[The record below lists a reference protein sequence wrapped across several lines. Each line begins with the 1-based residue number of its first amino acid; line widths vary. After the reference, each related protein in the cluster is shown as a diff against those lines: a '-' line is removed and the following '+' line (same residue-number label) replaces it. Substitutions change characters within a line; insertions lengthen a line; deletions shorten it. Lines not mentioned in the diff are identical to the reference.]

1 MLAARLGEF
10 VAGIDTAALPPAVID
25 AVRLRVLDTL
35 GAGLAGVALHHHR
48 VLDPVLES
56 AGSIR
61 VWGDGIP
68 RSAREAALVNSFAA
82 HSTYLEDGSRFTGGH
97 PSSVVVPAVLADGQA
112 RGATGAEMIAAV
124 LAGYE
129 VFLRLG
135 RAIYPACVQRG
146 FQSTAVLGAV
156 ASAAAVARL
165 RRLSPEACGHAI
177 AIGANLGVGMKEALK
192 SSATQPIQVARAC
205 EGGMVAAA
213 LAQAGHEGAAR
224 VLENGFLP
232 GFGAGADHVAGA
244 DLAAI
249 VEGLGREFRIGE
261 TYLKRHAGCRG
272 NHAPLDCALELIS
285 AERLGASDVQ
295 RVTVAV
301 DSVTRAA
308 AIEPPRNGEQAQFSI
323 GFSVALAFVDGDA
336 SIFSY
341 TDARLA
347 DEAVRAMMARI
358 EVVVDPA
365 LDARYPMER
374 GAWIDVETRSGRR
387 ARHAVTNA
395 RGEPEWPLTAQDVER
410 KFLALAS
417 PCLGIARAQ
426 ALRDAIARM
435 EDIDAAQIAALLAP
449 ASTS

>member
-10 VAGIDTAALPPAVID
+10 TAGIEVAALPREVVD
-25 AVRLRVLDTL
+25 AVKLRVLDTL
-35 GAGLAGVALHHHR
+35 GAGLAGIALSHHR

-56 AGSIR
+56 AGSVC
-61 VWGDGIP
+61 VWGEGAT

-112 RGATGAEMIAAV
+112 RGASGAEMIAAV

-156 ASAAAVARL
+156 SSAAAIARL
-165 RRLSPEACGHAI
+165 RRLSPEASAHAI

-192 SSATQPIQVARAC
+192 RSATQPIQVARAC

-213 LAQAGHEGAAR
+213 LAQAGHEGAPL

-232 GFGAGADHVAGA
+232 GFGAGAE
-244 DLAAI
+244 AASI
-249 VEGLGREFRIGE
+249 IEGLGRDFRIGE

-272 NHAPLDCALELIS
+272 NHAPLDCALELI
-285 AERLGASDVQ
+285 ADERLCADDVR

-308 AIEPPRNGEQAQFSI
+308 AIEPPLNGEQAQFSI
-323 GFSVALAFVDGDA
+323 GFSVALAFVEGDA

-341 TDARLA
+341 TDAKLA
-347 DEAVRAMMARI
+347 DAAIRSMMART
-358 EVVVDPA
+358 EVVVDSA

-374 GAWIDVETRSGRR
+374 GAWVEVEFASGRR

-395 RGEPEWPLTAQDVER
+395 RGEPEWPLAAQDVER
-410 KFLALAS
+410 KFLALAA
-417 PCLGIARAQ
+417 PCLGARAT
-426 ALRDAIARM
+426 ALCDAVRRM
-435 EDIDAAQIAALLAP
+435 EDIDAARIAALLTP
-449 ASTS
+449 